1 MVQRMILS
9 FLLAFLLAF
18 LLLGVSACSDSRSKA
33 GAETVETGDLD
44 ALMERGVLRVVVPGT
59 ILGEPSL
66 PRTGSPVGMQRELAE
81 AFAETLGLEL
91 QLVPVFNL
99 GEMLPMLAQGRAD
112 IIAANLT
119 VTESRLEM
127 VDFSLPIDHVH
138 EVVLVAADDDSIQSI
153 EDLDGRRVMSD
164 MATSFW
170 ETLMALKET
179 QPDMQIMVR
188 PPHFDDESVLD
199 MVARG
204 AVDATVRDSNIAQ
217 MYLAYRDDLRV
228 AFPLGESRP
237 IAWALRPDT
246 PQLKAAV
253 DRFLTMEKLTRPRE
267 AKYLGDLADFQ
278 ERRVLRVLLP
288 NSAASYFL
296 WRGELVGFEY
306 ELFKRFADSQGMRLE
321 VVVPPS
327 QELAMQWLQEGRA
340 DVAGGFLELHEPDLD
355 EPLAFTR
362 FWHLAQPYLVTRAER
377 GEIAAWDD
385 LRGTTVAAVADSLLW
400 VELSALAAE
409 HGFDLHPL
417 PQRTGDAE
425 VIADRLVA
433 REFDYVVLEEHLLS
447 IELAQRDDIRKQL
460 PVGEAIPHAWAV
472 RAESPELHE
481 ALNQFIQEE
490 YRGTIYN
497 ILYRRYFR
505 DVSRIRQQQEERI
518 RGTGQLSPFDD
529 IIRRYAEE
537 YGFDWRL
544 IVALIYQESRFDP
557 EAKSHMGAQGLM
569 QLMPRTAQQM
579 GVRRV
584 TDPEDNIRAGVRYL
598 DWVQQRLPEGLPIA
612 DRVWFTLAS
621 YNAGLGH
628 VLDARRLAEQ
638 KGWDP
643 DRWFDHVERAMLLLS
658 QRRYYSQARHG
669 YVRGSETVAYLTN
682 ISQRFKAYVQLTEE
696 PLVSVLSTE
705 YK

>member
-1 MVQRMILS
+1 MVQRMMLY
-9 FLLAFLLAF
+9 FFLAFLWLG
-18 LLLGVSACSDSRSKA
+18 LLGCSDSQSR
-33 GAETVETGDLD
+33 GGTDVVETGDLD
-44 ALMERGVLRVVVPGT
+44 ALIERGILRVVVPGT

-99 GEMLPMLAQGRAD
+99 GEMLPLLAQGRAD

-119 VTESRLEM
+119 VTESRLER

-138 EVVLVAADDDSIQSI
+138 EVVLVAADDDSIQRI
-153 EDLDGRRVMSD
+153 EDLDGRRIMSD

-170 ETLMALKET
+170 ETLMGLKET

-188 PPHFDDESVLD
+188 PPHFDDEAVLD

-217 MYLAYRDDLRV
+217 MYLAYRDDVRV

-267 AKYLGDLADFQ
+267 TTYFGDLADLR

-306 ELFKRFADSQGMRLE
+306 ELFKQFADSQGMRLE

-340 DVAGGFLELHEPDLD
+340 DVAGGFLELHESDPW
-355 EPLAFTR
+355 ESLAFTR
-362 FWHLAQPYLVTRAER
+362 FWHLAQPYLVTRGER
-377 GEIAAWDD
+377 GEISAWDE
-385 LRGTTVAAVADSLLW
+385 LRGATVAAAADSLLW
-400 VELSALAAE
+400 VELSALAAQNN
-409 HGFDLHPL
+409 FDLYPL

-425 VIADRLVA
+425 VIVDRLVA

-447 IELAQRDDIRKQL
+447 VELAQRDDIRKQL
-460 PVGEAIPHAWAV
+460 PVGEPIPHAWAV
-472 RAESPELHE
+472 RAQSPELHA

-505 DVSRIRQQQEERI
+505 DVGRIRQQQEERI
-518 RGTGQLSPFDD
+518 RGMGQLSPYDD
-529 IIRRYAEE
+529 VIRRYAEE

-557 EAKSHMGAQGLM
+557 EAKSPMGAQGLM

-579 GVRRV
+579 GVQRV

-598 DWVQQRLPEGLPIA
+598 DWVQQRFPEDLPVA
-612 DRVWFTLAS
+612 DRVWFTLAA

-643 DRWFDHVERAMLLLS
+643 NRWFDHVERAMLLLS
-658 QRRYYSQARHG
+658 QRHYYSQARHG